1 MSYAKVD
8 CSHLNPDA
16 KMLKSCLN
24 CVASIGEN
32 SEEKVQDT
40 TTT

>member
-8 CSHLNPDA
+8 CSHFNPDA
-16 KMLKSCLN
+16 KRLKSCLDY
-24 CVASIGEN
+24 VTSIGEN
-32 SEEKVQDT
+32 SEKKVQDT